1 MIYRKEVDGFNWI
14 LNISDGGIGR
24 TLYARNTTGKNYHF
38 ARESIFMNIMDT
50 TVKPGMTCIDLGANI
65 GYATMFMIRNAGD
78 TGTVYAIE
86 PDSHN
91 LRMLRMN
98 LNENNYKCDITQ
110 CLISDK
116 DGKSEF
122 WIAKHPNLNS
132 VKKTKHSVRREI
144 LDCYTI
150 GTFCSTRK
158 YPNFIK
164 MDIEG
169 HEVSVFEGAYDYFK
183 ENDGETHILLEVH
196 PQYYDKDN
204 DFAAILN
211 KYYDIGFKIKYLVST
226 PVTRAKPFVSRGY
239 NPSFLGTMP
248 DPGALAVGDKNFIA
262 KFDAVQTDG
271 WLRQLYEDVKKEDA
285 IELACTL
292 QPPFYEVES
301 GGKSVKKGGKV
312 VRSILVSREKE

>member
-1 MIYRKEVDGFNWI
+1 MFLIQTRRTLMIYRKKVDGFNWI
-14 LNISDGGIGR
+14 LNIADGGIGR
-24 TLYARNTTGKNYHF
+24 RLNSQATPGKNCQF
-38 ARESIFMNIMDT
+38 AREALFMNLLDT
-50 TVKPGMTCIDLGANI
+50 TIKPGMTCIDLGANI
-65 GYATMFMIRNAGD
+65 GYATMFMIRNSGD

-86 PDSHN
+86 PDPHN
-91 LRMLRMN
+91 LRMLRIN
-98 LNENNYKCDITQ
+98 LKENEYKCEITQ

-132 VKKTKHSVRREI
+132 VKKTRHSIRREI
-144 LDCYTI
+144 IDCFTLE
-150 GTFCSTRK
+150 TFCSTRK

-169 HEVSVFEGAYDYFK
+169 HEVSVFEGAYNYFK

-204 DFAAILN
+204 DFAAILE

-226 PVTRAKPFVSRGY
+226 PCKSPAPFIDRGY
-239 NPSFLGTMP
+239 KPSIIGTI
-248 DPGALAVGDKNFIA
+248 PGGTT
-262 KFDAVQTDG
+262 KFDAVKTDG
-271 WLRQLYEDVKKEDA
+271 WTRQLFENVKKEDA
-285 IELACTL
+285 IELACNL
-292 QPPFYEVES
+292 QPNFYEVKTVTGRE
-301 GGKSVKKGGKV
+301 KRGGKV